1 MSRRGRSSSSTSRC
15 PQETDLRLQGGERG
29 LQEAARLHQPS
40 LLFYPLRRGFSQSAM
55 RGQSSLL
62 ATGPAI
68 RPTCPASNTRDA
80 RGLLALA
87 EAGQV
92 GCIDP
97 MVGSQPLEGGDHV
110 AAGDDQPVHQY
121 HRGHPSGGRS
131 PEARACTLSPP
142 TGVQIPSIYTE
153 RWISGAPVGSPSR
166 RTGRNPPGRDRSGAC
181 RSRRTRP
188 LRTGG
193 STPGMA
199 RGRGRRGAYRRP
211 SPR

>member
-121 HRGHPSGGRS
+121 HRGAPLGW
-131 PEARACTLSPP
+131 A
-142 TGVQIPSIYTE
+142 IP
-153 RWISGAPVGSPSR
+153 
-166 RTGRNPPGRDRSGAC
+166 
-181 RSRRTRP
+181 
-188 LRTGG
+188 
-193 STPGMA
+193 
-199 RGRGRRGAYRRP
+199 RGAGVHPQPADRGPDTLDLYRALDQRSSGRISFSKNRKKP
-211 SPR
+211 PWSGPIWCM